1 MTLTAQLLSKTPR
14 VVHDHDW
21 RGGLLWVLCAVLA
34 LGMLDKWDNADY
46 FEREATKAHEALAK
60 RDALES
66 LPNPAIVLDAATAER
81 YGLRLAEI
89 AGGLDGE
96 RAKLRRAK

>member
-21 RGGLLWVLCAVLA
+21 RGGLLWMLCAVLA

-46 FEREATKAHEALAK
+46 WQKEAEKANRRAVDLEAYANT
-60 RDALES
+60 
-66 LPNPAIVLDAATAER
+66 LPPVAFVLDARNRKELDMRIATV
-81 YGLRLAEI
+81 
-89 AGGLDGE
+89 AGELDTWRG
-96 RAKLRRAK
+96 RK